1 MITIIRDQEQEFA
14 ELRKQADN
22 DDDDESSYILIN
34 NALYSVRKPTPYSA
48 DYPRLVLPSPHQNT
62 VIDRAHKEVGHMAT
76 EKTLD
81 RLREAY
87 VWPSMRKTIRE
98 RLRLCPVCQVH
109 QRRSDHV
116 PMGEMPLAQYPMQ
129 IVGADLIG
137 LFVPSLYGNKYVL
150 TIIDHCTG
158 WVEAF
163 PLPNKSNESVWNAWA
178 TQFVPRHGTPELLI
192 TDNGQEFCA
201 KAWVNYLK
209 KLGVIHHR
217 TSPVHPQSNGRVERF
232 NRTLKEMLAKTV
244 NNYTPNWENKL
255 GDCLAAYRNS
265 VSSVTGYTPFFL
277 LYGRRGRL
285 PLTRLLTVNR
295 DNYFGNRLDDL
306 AIALK
311 MARQA
316 TTDSRRYNRE
326 RLARRADCDDVKVGD
341 TVVVKAEERVTLT
354 SRWDPMWEVTRV
366 RGPVVWIRQQQTG
379 KIKVL
384 NREKVRIVDP
394 DMAWEDINPRPVQ
407 DQRRRAAIP
416 APIDRLVTTRG
427 PPADQ
432 PAVAPPLQINTQLPT
447 SRTPPPT
454 PPLTHPE
461 AAQSEEPEPM
471 VSEEG
476 LQSERSPSL
485 EPMETQE
492 PAAQASQEDVNQ
504 SLATSHFTPPQELR
518 VRFIKQGP
526 HWALKSQDDNPA
538 SLTAEPAVS
547 PVRLSRR
554 RKRWVVRRQ
563 PTETIADTAGP
574 VKRQALSPPSPQII
588 KRGKCEAI
596 ALVSYF
602 TMAGA

>member
-1 MITIIRDQEQEFA
+1 
-14 ELRKQADN
+14 
-22 DDDDESSYILIN
+22 
-34 NALYSVRKPTPYSA
+34 
-48 DYPRLVLPSPHQNT
+48 
-62 VIDRAHKEVGHMAT
+62 
-76 EKTLD
+76 
-81 RLREAY
+81 
-87 VWPSMRKTIRE
+87 
-98 RLRLCPVCQVH
+98 
-109 QRRSDHV
+109 
-116 PMGEMPLAQYPMQ
+116 MQ

-137 LFVPSLYGNKYVL
+137 PFVPSLSGNKYVL

-178 TQFVPRHGTPELLI
+178 TQFVPRHGVPELLI

-201 KAWVNYLK
+201 KAWVDYLK

-277 LYGRRGRL
+277 LYGRR
-285 PLTRLLTVNR
+285 
-295 DNYFGNRLDDL
+295 
-306 AIALK
+306 
-311 MARQA
+311 
-316 TTDSRRYNRE
+316 RYNRE
-326 RLARRADCDDVKVGD
+326 RLARRANCDDVKVGD

-366 RGPVVWIRQQQTG
+366 RGPVVWIRQQQTC
-379 KIKVL
+379 KTKVL

-394 DMAWEDINPRPVQ
+394 DMAWEDINPRPVR

-416 APIDRLVTTRG
+416 APIDRSVTTHD

-432 PAVAPPLQINTQLPT
+432 PAVAPPLQTNIQPPI

-454 PPLTHPE
+454 PPPTRPE
-461 AAQSEEPEPM
+461 AAQSDEPEPM
-471 VSEEG
+471 VPEEG
-476 LQSERSPSL
+476 LRSERSPSL

-492 PAAQASQEDVNQ
+492 PVAQTSQKGVNQ
-504 SLATSHFTPPQELR
+504 SLSTPHFTSPQGLR
-518 VRFIKQGP
+518 TRFIKQAP
-526 HWALKSQDDNPA
+526 HWALKSQDNNQP
-538 SLTAEPAVS
+538 SLIAEPAVY

-554 RKRWVVRRQ
+554 RNRWVVRRQ
-563 PTETIADTAGP
+563 PAETIADTAGP
-574 VKRQALSPPSPQII
+574 SPSFFSSQPTD
-588 KRGKCEAI
+588 
-596 ALVSYF
+596 Y
-602 TMAGA
+602 